1 MRHAVLDVRRVEA
14 PSPVPL
20 SESELKVGERI
31 VYPNQGVC
39 RIFGV
44 EIKEIG
50 GVRGEFLTMRREE
63 DGATVMVPRSKVAA
77 IGLRR
82 IATPPEV
89 EAVLAM
95 LTAEAGNPEL
105 DWKVRHRTH
114 ADKMNVGSLAGTAE
128 VLKALHALSER
139 RPLPQREREL
149 YDSARHLLV
158 SEVAVSLD
166 MTLSTAEDAVD
177 ICLTPPAGSARA
189 AAKAKLMADRL
200 AAEEAEELLNLGLEP
215 DQDEDGESPEES
227 EEAEPEEAPERERAP
242 KAGAGAKS
250 LKAKPAKRPTA
261 KQAPIPEKKPAAR
274 AAAKPAAK
282 AKAKA
287 KPKPAVK
294 PRKPVKAKGKAR

>member
-1 MRHAVLDVRRVEA
+1 VEA

-20 SESELKVGERI
+20 SESELKIGERI

-82 IATPPEV
+82 IATPGEV

-158 SEVAVSLD
+158 SEIAVSLD
-166 MTLSTAEDAVD
+166 MTMSTAEDAVD
-177 ICLTPPAGSARA
+177 LCLTPPAGSARA

-215 DQDEDGESPEES
+215 DQEEEAESSEES
-227 EEAEPEEAPERERAP
+227 EEIEPEEPPERQRAP
-242 KAGAGAKS
+242 KASAASGAKS

-261 KQAPIPEKKPAAR
+261 KQASNSEKKTAAR
-274 AAAKPAAK
+274 TAGKPAAK

-287 KPKPAVK
+287 KPKAAVK